1 MKKLLITSAVVTA
14 LTSYGAMAIDA
25 NINFQG
31 AVSSTTC
38 KLNAVD
44 AAKTLTIPN
53 VTAQNL
59 LDSGS
64 TGQYSAS
71 SSFNFTDC
79 PAGLTKVTS
88 AYTYQGNT
96 IFNEYESDWAVANG
110 AANVAFSVM
119 QSPMAD
125 ESRRVRLNGTTKNAN
140 HATITNGVA
149 TVPVTVGVAA
159 FNSNGQYVMPSAG
172 TYSGTFLVA
181 FTYS

>member
-25 NINFQG
+25 NINFKG

-38 KLNAVD
+38 KLNADD

-59 LDSGS
+59 FDSGMS
-64 TGQYSAS
+64 GQYSAS

-79 PAGLTKVTS
+79 PAGLTRVTS
-88 AYTYQGNT
+88 AYTYQGTT
-96 IFNEYESDWAVANG
+96 IFDSAEWGVVNG
-110 AANVAFSVM
+110 KDHISFAVM
-119 QSPMAD
+119 QSPKAD
-125 ESRRVRLNGTTKNAN
+125 ESKRLHLDGRVEAIND
-140 HATITNGVA
+140 ATITNGVA
-149 TVPVTVGVAA
+149 TVPVTVGVST
-159 FNSNGQYVMPSAG
+159 FGRNGYLGMPEAG
-172 TYSGTFLVA
+172 AYSGTFLVA

>member
-1 MKKLLITSAVVTA
+1 MKKILITSAVVTA

-25 NINFQG
+25 NINFRG

-38 KLNAVD
+38 KLNAAD

-53 VTAQNL
+53 VTAKNL
-59 LDSGS
+59 LDSGDS
-64 TGQYSAS
+64 GRYSAS

-88 AYTYQGNT
+88 AYTYQGKT
-96 IFNEYESDWAVANG
+96 IFDYGDWVVANG

-119 QSPMAD
+119 QSPNAD
-125 ESRRVRLNGTTKNAN
+125 GGRRVQLNGRTDGKND
-140 HATITNGVA
+140 ATITNGVA

-159 FNSNGQYVMPSAG
+159 FNSNGEYMMPSAG